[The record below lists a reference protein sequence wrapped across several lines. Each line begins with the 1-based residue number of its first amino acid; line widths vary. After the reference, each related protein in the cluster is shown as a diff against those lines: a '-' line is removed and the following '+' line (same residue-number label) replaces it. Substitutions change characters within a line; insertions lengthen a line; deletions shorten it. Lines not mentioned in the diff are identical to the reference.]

1 MKYIV
6 KEMQGAQSL
15 REGMVVEAK
24 TLRWA
29 KCLAAKL
36 QAFRGTVMRVEDMD
50 GTILALKVNRKWE
63 NVNPDTKR
71 T

>member
-1 MKYIV
+1 VKYIV
-6 KEMQGAQSL
+6 KEMQGTQSL
-15 REGMVVEAK
+15 RDGMVVESE
-24 TLRWA
+24 TLRGA
-29 KCLAAKL
+29 KVRAAKL

>member
-1 MKYIV
+1 
-6 KEMQGAQSL
+6 
-15 REGMVVEAK
+15 MVVEAK

-63 NVNPDTKR
+63 NVNPDTNNS
-71 T
+71 